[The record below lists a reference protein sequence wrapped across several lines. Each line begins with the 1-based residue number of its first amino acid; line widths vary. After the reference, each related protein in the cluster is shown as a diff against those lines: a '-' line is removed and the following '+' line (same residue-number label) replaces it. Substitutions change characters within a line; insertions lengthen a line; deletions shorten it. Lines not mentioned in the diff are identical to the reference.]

1 MIVSP
6 ADLEE
11 LEEMEETI
19 DVLASATLVQQLVQ
33 SRDNIERGDVVDA
46 AEDRESLLATIRSRS
61 TR

>member
-1 MIVSP
+1 VIVSP